1 MDDKSKYPHIFW
13 NGYAQ
18 AIINKYNLKQTIK
31 GEHHGPC
38 PACGGTDRFWIKEY
52 KGEVRVHCR
61 QCNDWKAIYDEMR
74 VDGVLPTLYER
85 QKYTSLAVNDTSDFV
100 AVEPYHVKKGID
112 LHGAMLDGMNLIVPI
127 IDITKIREV
136 SFDILEG
143 DDIFKE
149 EKIELDVQIKT
160 SYVIIKNLICN

>member
-61 QCNDWKAIYDEMR
+61 QCNDWKAIYDEMI

-85 QKYTSLAVNDTSDFV
+85 QKYASVAVNDTSDFV
-100 AVEPYHVKKGID
+100 ALEPYHVK
-112 LHGAMLDGMNLIVPI
+112 
-127 IDITKIREV
+127 
-136 SFDILEG
+136 
-143 DDIFKE
+143 
-149 EKIELDVQIKT
+149 
-160 SYVIIKNLICN
+160 